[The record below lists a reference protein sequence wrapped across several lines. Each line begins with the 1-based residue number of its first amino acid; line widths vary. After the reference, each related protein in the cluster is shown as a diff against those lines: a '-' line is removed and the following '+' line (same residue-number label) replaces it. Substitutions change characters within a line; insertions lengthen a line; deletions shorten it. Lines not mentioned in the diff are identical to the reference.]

1 MVMMRTRPIS
11 ASGRCSREGRLGE
24 GRLREGRR
32 FGKAA
37 ALLLRIAAFFLA
49 LSAVPCA
56 ALTVSGLPDWLEPPV
71 LRSLEAVWGE
81 IPDAPG
87 VDRTGTLSVVAAR
100 LFAGY
105 RVVVSP
111 GPDGPA
117 VSFKR
122 EGTTHWSVRVSLPEL
137 RKPVLEWFGS
147 DIQGLDGEVASLL
160 AALPSEALSWA
171 DVALRRRIGEI
182 LERRLPGWDFSAQ
195 VALEG
200 KEEGAEAVL
209 TLSFRPRQPLVLAIT
224 PSLYSATM
232 PVMFQSDLEA
242 KLVPGLSPLIALPVE
257 WVARHRD
264 RVEALAREFLEDR
277 NSVSNLRARVE
288 VTFVPG
294 PVSRMDAL
302 VDSDRLLFQVWVA
315 AYAGIE
321 GRYPEA
327 GLFLGWNTAHF
338 TGVDLELYGEAV
350 VDLEDFGLTRRLGV
364 RFCPIG
370 DLRVGMEVEWPEER
384 WFYRVLWDPH
394 RVRRP
399 YFWWRH
405 APGWGHE
412 ASLGYRFNEHLS
424 VEIHYSGGCEDRG
437 EKEEKLGLRGVLSL

>member
-1 MVMMRTRPIS
+1 MAMTRTRPTS
-11 ASGRCSREGRLGE
+11 ASGRYSREGKHF
-24 GRLREGRR
+24 GR
-32 FGKAA
+32 AA
-37 ALLLRIAAFFLA
+37 ALLLGAAALFLI
-49 LSAVPCA
+49 LSAAPCP
-56 ALTVSGLPDWLEPPV
+56 ALTLSGLPEWLEPSV
-71 LRSLEAVWGE
+71 LRSLEAVWDE

-87 VDRTGTLSVVAAR
+87 VDRIGTLSVVAAR

-111 GPDGPA
+111 GPA
-117 VSFKR
+117 VSFER
-122 EGTTHWSVRVSLPEL
+122 GRTPHWSVRSSLPEL
-137 RKPVLEWFGS
+137 REPVLEWFGS
-147 DIQGLDGEVASLL
+147 DIRGLDGEIASLL

-171 DVALRRRIGEI
+171 DVALRHRIGEI
-182 LERRLPGWDFSAQ
+182 LERRLPGWDFSVQ
-195 VALEG
+195 VALG
-200 KEEGAEAVL
+200 GAEAVL

-264 RVEALAREFLEDR
+264 RVEALARKFLEDR
-277 NSVSNLRARVE
+277 NSVSNLRARVK

-327 GLFLGWNTAHF
+327 GLFLGWNTAHL
-338 TGVDLELYGEAV
+338 TGLDLELYGEAV
-350 VDLEDFGLTRRLGV
+350 MDLEDFGLTRRLGV
-364 RFCPIG
+364 RFRPLG
-370 DLRVGMEVEWPEER
+370 DLRVGMEVEWPKER

-424 VEIHYSGGCEDRG
+424 VEIHYSGIGEDRG
-437 EKEEKLGLRGVLSL
+437 EKKEKLGLRGVLSL